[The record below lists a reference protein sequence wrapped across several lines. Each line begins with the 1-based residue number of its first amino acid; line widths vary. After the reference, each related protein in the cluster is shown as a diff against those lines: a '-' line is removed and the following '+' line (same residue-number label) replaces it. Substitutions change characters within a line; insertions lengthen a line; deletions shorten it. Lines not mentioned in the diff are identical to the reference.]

1 MRKLVGILLLVA
13 VAVTGCSSSKK
24 SGAPISSLPA
34 ATTPT
39 TSATSTSAAA
49 TTSAAAS
56 SSPAAAGLSGTW
68 DGHYSG
74 GYSGTFTLT
83 WQQSG
88 SVLSGT
94 IKLSNPGVTVPIN
107 GTVSGGAIR
116 FGTVGSAAITYT
128 GTVSGSSMSGSYTV
142 VGATG
147 GSWSA
152 TKM

>member
-1 MRKLVGILLLVA
+1 MRKLVGALLLVA
-13 VAVTGCSSSKK
+13 MAVTACSSSKK
-24 SGAPISSLPA
+24 SGTPISSLPA
-34 ATTPT
+34 TTASTSPAATDSA
-39 TSATSTSAAA
+39 TSASTSAAP
-49 TTSAAAS
+49 TT
-56 SSPAAAGLSGTW
+56 PAAAGLSGTW

-74 GYSGTFTLT
+74 AYAGTFTLT

-94 IKLSNPGVTVPIN
+94 IKLSNPADTLPIN
-107 GTVSGGAIR
+107 GTVSGGRIR

-128 GTVSGSSMSGSYTV
+128 GSVSGSSMSGSYTV
-142 VGATG
+142 GGAAG